1 MKSWNEGERPE
12 RWEAIRM
19 SQDEDFMLSCVG
31 LVTSIQWGRRSRT
44 ETKKRSIIIRRLLV
58 TFENLV
64 SRERERE
71 REI

>member
-19 SQDEDFMLSCVG
+19 SQDKDFMVSCVG

-71 REI
+71 I